1 MKSKAPLALMEQ
13 LVMLLVFALAAALC
27 LQMFV
32 LSDGKSLD
40 YEARDYGI
48 LEVQNAAETV
58 KMNYGDLAACVQS
71 YGGELQGDRWV
82 LGYDSQWNREALEKG
97 EYQVVVSPLAAEDFL
112 GMAEVS
118 AQKADG
124 EEIFTVT
131 VCWQEAVDE

>member
-32 LSDGKSLD
+32 LSDGKSLG

-48 LEVQNAAETV
+48 LEVQNAAETL
-58 KMNYGDLAACVQS
+58 KMNRGDLSACVES
-71 YGGELQGDRWV
+71 YGGELRGDRWV
-82 LGYDSQWNREALEKG
+82 LGYDSQWNREASENG
-97 EYQVVVSPLAAEDFL
+97 AYRVVATPLASEGLL

-118 AQKADG
+118 AQNADG
-124 EEIFTVT
+124 ERIFTVT
-131 VCWQEAVDE
+131 VCWQEVADE